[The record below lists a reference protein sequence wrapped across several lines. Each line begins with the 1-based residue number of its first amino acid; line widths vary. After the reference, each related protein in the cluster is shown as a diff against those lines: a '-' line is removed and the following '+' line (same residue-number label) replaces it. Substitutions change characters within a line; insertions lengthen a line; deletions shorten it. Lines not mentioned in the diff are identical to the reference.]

1 MPVTSITP
9 VADYSVEGDV
19 AIVTINSPP
28 VNALS
33 QSVREGLKLGVEK
46 AEADPQVKATVVICA
61 GRTFIAGADITEF
74 GKPHAAP
81 FLPDVLDKIENAKK
95 PVVAALHGTALG
107 GGFEVALTAH
117 YRIAVPSAKCGL
129 PEIKLGLIPGAAGTQ
144 RLPRLVGV
152 ETALDVILS
161 GTPFGARDAKTWGV
175 VDALAEEGKLRDGA
189 IAFAQGLIA
198 DKAPLKKVR
207 DRDEKLAPARGKPEI
222 FDAIRKANARKFRG
236 FEAWEKAIES
246 VKNAVDLPFAE
257 GMAKE
262 RDMFMALLGSTQS
275 KAQRHV
281 FFAER
286 AAAKIADIGPDVP
299 TKPIARV
306 GVIGAGTMGG
316 GISMNFLTA
325 GIPVTIVET
334 SQEALDRGVSIMRR
348 NYENT
353 AKKGRMTMDEVEARM
368 GRLTPTLD
376 FGALAE
382 ADLVIEA
389 VYENMEIK
397 KSIFERLDGVAKPGA
412 ILASN
417 TSYLDIDEIAAKTK
431 RAQDVLG
438 MHFFSPANVMRLLEI
453 VRGEKTSKTTLAT
466 VAALA
471 PRIGKV
477 GVTVGVCYGF
487 VGNRMLAERQR
498 EAGKLILE
506 GATPS
511 SVDRVLT
518 DFGMPMGPFAMSDLA
533 GLDIGWSAETS
544 RRASIRDILCEEGRR
559 GQKSGSG
566 FYDYDA
572 ERNAK
577 PSAHVEEIIRA
588 FAASKGIP
596 QRQISNAEILERCI
610 YPMINEGAKILEE
623 GKAQRAS
630 DIDVVWIYGYGWPVY
645 RGGPMFYADTVGL
658 KTVLDKL
665 KEFQAKFG
673 DDFKPAA
680 LLEKLAAKGGT
691 FSKA

>member
-1 MPVTSITP
+1 M
-9 VADYSVEGDV
+9 
-19 AIVTINSPP
+19 
-28 VNALS
+28 
-33 QSVREGLKLGVEK
+33 
-46 AEADPQVKATVVICA
+46 
-61 GRTFIAGADITEF
+61 
-74 GKPHAAP
+74 
-81 FLPDVLDKIENAKK
+81 LDRIENAKK
-95 PVVAALHGTALG
+95 PVIAALHGTALG

-129 PEIKLGLIPGAAGTQ
+129 PEIKLGLIPGAGGTQ

-161 GTPFGARDAKTWGV
+161 GTPFGAREAKDWGV

-189 IAFAQGLIA
+189 IAFAKRLIA

-207 DRDEKLAPARGKPEI
+207 DRDEKLAPARGEPAI
-222 FDAIRKANARKFRG
+222 FETIRKANARKFRG
-236 FEAWEKAIES
+236 FEAWLKAIES
-246 VKNAVDLPFAE
+246 VKNAVDLPFDE
-257 GMAKE
+257 GVKKE
-262 RDMFMALLGSTQS
+262 REMFMALLGSTQS

-286 AAAKIADIGPDVP
+286 AAAKIADIGPDVA

-316 GISMNFLTA
+316 GISMNFLSA
-325 GIPVTIVET
+325 GIPVTMVET
-334 SQEALDRGVSIMRR
+334 SKDALERGVSIMRK

-353 AKKGRMTMDEVEARM
+353 ARKGRMTMDEVEARM

-389 VYENMEIK
+389 VYENMDLK

-417 TSYLDIDEIAAKTK
+417 TSYLNIDEIAAKTK
-431 RAQDVLG
+431 RPEDVLG

-453 VRGEKTSKTTLAT
+453 VRGEKTSKPVLAT
-466 VAALA
+466 IAALA
-471 PRIGKV
+471 PKIGKV
-477 GVTVGVCYGF
+477 GVTVGVCHGF

-506 GATPS
+506 GATPWA
-511 SVDRVLT
+511 VDRVLT

-544 RRASIRDILCEEGRR
+544 KRGSIRDILCEEGRR
-559 GQKSGSG
+559 GQKTGAG

-572 ERNAK
+572 ARNAK

-588 FAASKGIP
+588 FAASKGIA
-596 QRQISNAEILERCI
+596 QREISDAEILERCI

-645 RGGPMFYADTVGL
+645 RGGPMFFADTVGL
-658 KTVLDKL
+658 KTVLAKL
-665 KEFQAKFG
+665 KEFQATFG

-680 LLEKLAAKGGT
+680 LLEKLAAEGGA

>member
-1 MPVTSITP
+1 VTFINP
-9 VADYSVEGDV
+9 VADYSVEGEV
-19 AIVTINSPP
+19 AIVTIDFPP

-33 QSVREGLKLGVEK
+33 QAVREGLKLGVEK
-46 AEADPQVKATVVICA
+46 AETDPAVKATVIICA

-74 GKPHAAP
+74 GKPPAAP
-81 FLPDVLDKIENAKK
+81 YLPDVLDRIENAKK
-95 PVVAALHGTALG
+95 PVIAALHGTALG

-129 PEIKLGLIPGAAGTQ
+129 PEIKLGLIPGAGGTQ

-152 ETALDVILS
+152 ERALDVILS
-161 GTPFGARDAKTWGV
+161 GTPFSAREAKDWGV
-175 VDALAEEGKLRDGA
+175 VDALAGEGKLREDA
-189 IAFAQGLIA
+189 IAFARRLIA

-207 DRDEKLAPARGKPEI
+207 DRDEKLAEARGRPEI
-222 FDAIRKANARKFRG
+222 FEMIRKANARKFRG

-246 VKNAVDLPFAE
+246 VRNAVDLPFDE

-262 RDMFMALLGSTQS
+262 REMFMALLGSTQS

-286 AAAKIADIGPDVP
+286 AAAKIADIGPDVA

-316 GISMNFLTA
+316 GIAMNFLSA

-334 SQEALDRGVSIMRR
+334 SQEALDRGVSIVRR

-376 FGALAE
+376 FGALAD

-389 VYENMEIK
+389 VYENMDIK

-417 TSYLDIDEIAAKTK
+417 TSYLNIDEIAARTK
-431 RAQDVLG
+431 RPEDVLG

-453 VRGEKTSKTTLAT
+453 VRGAKTSKPVIAT
-466 VAALA
+466 VTALA
-471 PRIGKV
+471 PKIGKV

-506 GATPS
+506 GATPWA
-511 SVDRVLT
+511 VDRVLT

-544 RRASIRDILCEEGRR
+544 KRATIREILCEDGRR
-559 GQKSGSG
+559 GQKTGAG
-566 FYDYDA
+566 FYDYD
-572 ERNAK
+572 EQRIAK

-588 FAASKGIP
+588 FAASKGIA
-596 QRQISNAEILERCI
+596 QRDIADAEILERCI

-645 RGGPMFYADTVGL
+645 RGGPMFYADTLGL

-665 KEFQAKFG
+665 KAFQAKFG

-680 LLEKLAAKGGT
+680 LLEKLAGEGGA
-691 FSKA
+691 FSKG

>member
-1 MPVTSITP
+1 MTSINP

-19 AIVTINSPP
+19 AIVTISSPP

-33 QSVREGLKLGVEK
+33 RDVREGLKLGVEK
-46 AEADPQVKATVVICA
+46 AEADPAVKATVVICA

-74 GKPHAAP
+74 GKPPAAP
-81 FLPDVLDKIENAKK
+81 YLPDVLDRIENAKK
-95 PVVAALHGTALG
+95 PVIAALHGTALG

-129 PEIKLGLIPGAAGTQ
+129 PEIKLGLIPGAGGTQ

-161 GTPFGARDAKTWGV
+161 GTPFGAREAKDWGV

-189 IAFAQGLIA
+189 IAFAKRLIA

-207 DRDEKLAPARGKPEI
+207 DRDEKLAPASGEPAI
-222 FDAIRKANARKFRG
+222 FETIRRANARKFRG
-236 FEAWEKAIES
+236 FEAWLKAIES
-246 VKNAVDLPFAE
+246 VKNAVDLPFDE
-257 GMAKE
+257 GVKKE
-262 RDMFMALLGSTQS
+262 REMFMALLGSTQS

-286 AAAKIADIGPDVP
+286 AAAKIADIGPDVA

-316 GISMNFLTA
+316 GISMNFLSA
-325 GIPVTIVET
+325 GIPVTMVET
-334 SQEALDRGVSIMRR
+334 SKDALERGVSIMRK

-353 AKKGRMTMDEVEARM
+353 ARKGRMTMDEVEARM

-389 VYENMEIK
+389 VYENMDLK
-397 KSIFERLDGVAKPGA
+397 KSIFERLDGVARPGA

-417 TSYLDIDEIAAKTK
+417 TSYLNIDEIAAKTE
-431 RAQDVLG
+431 RAQDVIG

-453 VRGEKTSKTTLAT
+453 VRGEKTSKPVLAT
-466 VAALA
+466 IAALA
-471 PRIGKV
+471 PKIGKV
-477 GVTVGVCYGF
+477 GVTVGVCHGF

-506 GATPS
+506 GATPW

-518 DFGMPMGPFAMSDLA
+518 DFGMPMGPFGMSDLA

-544 RRASIRDILCEEGRR
+544 KRGSVRDILCEEGRR
-559 GQKSGSG
+559 GQKTGAG

-572 ERNAK
+572 ARNAK
-577 PSAHVEEIIRA
+577 PSADVEGIIRA
-588 FAASKGIP
+588 FAASKGTA
-596 QRQISNAEILERCI
+596 QREITDQEILERCI

-630 DIDVVWIYGYGWPVY
+630 DIDVIWIYGYGWPVY
-645 RGGPMFYADTVGL
+645 RGGPMFFADTVGL
-658 KTVLDKL
+658 KTVLAKL
-665 KEFQAKFG
+665 KEFQATFG

-680 LLEKLAAKGGT
+680 LLEKLAAEGGS